1 MKSIYI
7 IITLIAITLGVL
19 WFNNTEKLPAQTSPN
34 TEIPTTDESE
44 AADDMGMTTE
54 QHAGMIQDET
64 VGGTDVGMEMPIPD
78 MPNTTETHINPDA
91 KVFTMLGSNFAF
103 NQKEIRVKQGDTV
116 TINFTSTDGFHDFV
130 LDEFNARTNKV
141 KTGETSSV
149 TFVADKTGTFEYYC
163 SIGSHRAN
171 GMVGKL
177 VVE

>member
-1 MKSIYI
+1 MKSTYI
-7 IITLIAITLGVL
+7 IIALVTITLGAI
-19 WFNNTEKLPAQTSPN
+19 WFTSGSEDPSQVPTVSEKP
-34 TEIPTTDESE
+34 EVKE
-44 AADDMGMTTE
+44 AEDMGMTAE
-54 QHAGMIQDET
+54 EHATMTGNGM

-78 MPNTTETHINPDA
+78 MPNTTEMQMNPNA
-91 KVFTMLGSNFAF
+91 KVFTMLGNNFAF

-116 TINFTSTDGFHDFV
+116 TINFTSTDGFHDWV
-130 LDEFNARTNKV
+130 LDEFGAQTEKI
-141 KTGETSSV
+141 KTGESTSV

>member
-7 IITLIAITLGVL
+7 IITLIAIILGVL
-19 WFNNTEKLPAQTSPN
+19 LFNNTEKLPPQTSPN
-34 TEIPTTDESE
+34 TEITTDVSE
-44 AADDMGMTTE
+44 EAQDMGMTAE
-54 QHAGMIQDET
+54 EHEEMIQDET
-64 VGGTDVGMEMPIPD
+64 MGGTDVGMEMPIPD
-78 MPNTTETHINPDA
+78 MPHTTEMQVNPEA
-91 KVFTMLGSNFAF
+91 KVFTILGNNFAF

-116 TINFTSTDGFHDFV
+116 TINLTSTNGFHDFV
-130 LDEFNARTNKV
+130 LDEFNASTDKV